1 MALGYRGRVR
11 GVTFLWSCS
20 VRSCIRRLRSIAVL
34 FVILCALR
42 HFHVELVTQVKTCL
56 PKRMG
61 RDRLQADAF
70 WRRSSQDAWGRDSA
84 RVSRNPSII

>member
-11 GVTFLWSCS
+11 GVTFLWSCR
-20 VRSCIRRLRSIAVL
+20 VRSCIRGLCSISVL
-34 FVILCALR
+34 VMILCALR
-42 HFHVELVTQVKTCL
+42 HFHVELVTQVKMCL

-70 WRRSSQDAWGRDSA
+70 EQRSSQDAWGRDFT
-84 RVSRNPSII
+84 RVSRNPSNI